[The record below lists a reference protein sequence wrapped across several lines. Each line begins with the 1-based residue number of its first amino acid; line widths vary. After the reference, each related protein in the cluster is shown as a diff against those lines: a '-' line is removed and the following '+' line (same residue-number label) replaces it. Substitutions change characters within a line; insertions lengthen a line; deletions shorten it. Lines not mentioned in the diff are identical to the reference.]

1 MTEEPNLK
9 EIERRAYMSYHQDGL
24 LDIFAGLYILA
35 FGLGIFATIMWE
47 YSFGLIMPGILIAVI
62 VPIWIA
68 AKRKITIPRIG
79 YVNFGTRGANKL
91 TAIFIGML
99 VLGLGAFFAFPLISS
114 QGGLAQLRDL
124 IFENGM
130 LIVGL
135 GSLIVCALFGYS
147 TGLKRLY
154 VYGLLA
160 AVALVIGHLMG
171 IFFAYILFALAIMVM
186 VAGFAVLVNFVKKYP
201 LKGDKAIADKQR

>member
-35 FGLGIFATIMWE
+35 FGLGIFATIIWD
-47 YSFGLIMPGILIAVI
+47 YSFGLIIPGGLIAVI
-62 VPIWIA
+62 IPVWIS

-79 YVNFGTRGANKL
+79 YVNFGIRGANKL

-99 VLGLGAFFAFPLISS
+99 VLGLGAFFAFTLVSS
-114 QGGLAQLRDL
+114 QGGSMQLHDL

-130 LIVGL
+130 LIVGF
-135 GSLIVCALFGYS
+135 GSLIVCVLFGYS
-147 TGLKRLY
+147 IGLKRLY
-154 VYGLLA
+154 VYGIIA
-160 AVALVIGHLMG
+160 AIALVIGHLTG
-171 IFFAYILFALAIMVM
+171 IFFAYILFALAIV
-186 VAGFAVLVNFVKKYP
+186 VIVTGFAVLINFVKKYP
-201 LKGDKAIADKQR
+201 LKGDKAIAD